1 MVPEILV
8 INLDR
13 SQDRLEFIASQM
25 QRLGLEFTRLK
36 ATDATMI
43 GDDEFD
49 RLGGTYMRPLS
60 RTELACLH
68 SHSRA
73 WRHCVDSNQPVLVLE
88 DDVVL
93 SEKLPSWLAE
103 LDDIDLL
110 DILNLET
117 RGAEKWV
124 SRRPFSSAP
133 NSGIQHYRL
142 FVDRGGSG
150 GYLVRPAAARRL
162 LQRAKQYAA
171 PSDAF
176 LNLAGIPRLQ
186 AEPGLAT
193 PLYASAGAQAG
204 FRGAFKTTISQPS
217 KQSRLDAFV
226 RRPQFKLRRLAGHFA
241 MTARKLGTLP
251 RGVKRPIA
259 VCPTILDHAAKRSA

>member
-13 SQDRLEFIASQM
+13 SPDRLAFIASQM

-43 GDDEFD
+43 GDDEFK

-73 WRHCVDSNQPVLVLE
+73 WRHCVDSNRPVLVLE

-103 LDDIDLL
+103 LDDIDML

-124 SRRPFSSAP
+124 SRRPYSSAP
-133 NSGIQHYRL
+133 KSGIRHYRL

-162 LQRAKQYAA
+162 LQRAKHYAA

-176 LNLAGIPRLQ
+176 LNLAGIPRLRPSQGWRRRFMPRQ
-186 AEPGLAT
+186 ARRTDFAALSRRRYPSRASSRGSVHLCGGRNSSCGGLRA
-193 PLYASAGAQAG
+193 
-204 FRGAFKTTISQPS
+204 ISP
-217 KQSRLDAFV
+217 
-226 RRPQFKLRRLAGHFA
+226 
-241 MTARKLGTLP
+241 
-251 RGVKRPIA
+251 
-259 VCPTILDHAAKRSA
+259 

>member
-8 INLDR
+8 INLDK

-25 QRLGLEFTRLK
+25 RRLGLEFTRLR

-43 GDDEFD
+43 GDDEFE

-73 WRHCVDSNQPVLVLE
+73 WRHCVDSNRAVLVLE

-110 DILNLET
+110 DILNIET

-133 NSGIQHYRL
+133 KSGVRHYRL

-162 LQRAKQYAA
+162 LQKAKHYAA

-193 PLYASAGAQAG
+193 PLYASPGVQDG
-204 FRGAFKTTISQPS
+204 FRAAFKTTISQPS